1 MEQNSCKSGSL
12 ASVVCS
18 TLPLDKRLITTI
30 PITLRTIKI
39 WEQFRINLKQKQ
51 CLLAAPISANALF
64 PPSLIDSAFHVWAN
78 KDTTTMKDLFREGN
92 FMSFQQL
99 QGVFGLLS
107 SNFFRYLLL
116 LSFVKKYSSS
126 TLQTPAY
133 SWIEECLGVDPSQRG
148 AI

>member
-78 KDTTTMKDLFREGN
+78 KGITAVKDLFREGN
-92 FMSFQQL
+92 YVTTAAGSIW
-99 QGVFGLLS
+99 
-107 SNFFRYLLL
+107 
-116 LSFVKKYSSS
+116 S
-126 TLQTPAY
+126 TLFQLFLDIC
-133 SWIEECLGVDPSQRG
+133 SCG
-148 AI
+148 ALLKNISPQHFRLQHTVGSRNASG